1 MEMTNERAAEIL
13 NPTHYE
19 DYDSL
24 ETVQEACRMGM
35 VALKMQ
41 IPEVPLAPGAIFDFT
56 CPHCGS
62 RDYLKNEDGKRNKF
76 CGQCGKALD
85 WGCADMVSEAPTV
98 EPSNR
103 WVRTAD
109 RMPDIPGDE
118 KSWAHVSVIAAK
130 RGSKKSSPM
139 IYERAVIRG
148 KTVYRWKYV
157 WDRIYDDN
165 DIFAWMPYPEAPKE
179 EENE

>member
-1 MEMTNERAAEIL
+1 MVRKFKDDSRESPKA
-13 NPTHYE
+13 
-19 DYDSL
+19 DDSL
-24 ETVQEACRMGM
+24 TASVRH
-35 VALKMQ
+35 V
-41 IPEVPLAPGAIFDFT
+41 
-56 CPHCGS
+56 
-62 RDYLKNEDGKRNKF
+62 RDELLSIIEKENLESIEY
-76 CGQCGKALD
+76 
-85 WGCADMVSEAPTV
+85 
-98 EPSNR
+98 R

-157 WDRIYDDN
+157 WDQIYDGN

>member
-13 NPTHYE
+13 NPAHYE
-19 DYDSL
+19 DHDSL
-24 ETVQEACRMGM
+24 ETVQEACRMGQE
-35 VALKMQ
+35 AL
-41 IPEVPLAPGAIFDFT
+41 L
-56 CPHCGS
+56 
-62 RDYLKNEDGKRNKF
+62 L
-76 CGQCGKALD
+76 
-85 WGCADMVSEAPTV
+85 TV
-98 EPSNR
+98 EPNNR

-109 RMPDIPGDE
+109 RIPDIPGDE

>member
-1 MEMTNERAAEIL
+1 MDKDSIRLVNIVPVVNGWKTAALENKGEAQKLMTSGNIPDYNAGLVKSAAADL
-13 NPTHYE
+13 VAGMAE
-19 DYDSL
+19 DLLKAPVIDP
-24 ETVQEACRMGM
+24 ETLR
-35 VALKMQ
+35 
-41 IPEVPLAPGAIFDFT
+41 
-56 CPHCGS
+56 
-62 RDYLKNEDGKRNKF
+62 
-76 CGQCGKALD
+76 
-85 WGCADMVSEAPTV
+85 PTV

-118 KSWAHVSVIAAK
+118 KSWAHVSVIAAE

-157 WDRIYDDN
+157 WDRIYDGN
-165 DIFAWMPYPEAPKE
+165 GIFAWMPYPEAPKE

>member
-1 MEMTNERAAEIL
+1 MARKFKDDFRESPKA
-13 NPTHYE
+13 
-19 DYDSL
+19 DDSL
-24 ETVQEACRMGM
+24 TASVRH
-35 VALKMQ
+35 V
-41 IPEVPLAPGAIFDFT
+41 
-56 CPHCGS
+56 
-62 RDYLKNEDGKRNKF
+62 RDELLSIIEKENLESIE
-76 CGQCGKALD
+76 C
-85 WGCADMVSEAPTV
+85 
-98 EPSNR
+98 R

-130 RGSKKSSPM
+130 RGRKKSSPM

-157 WDRIYDDN
+157 WDKIYDGN

>member
-1 MEMTNERAAEIL
+1 MSKQRLINAIPLEAEIREFAKRVGYEATNECESTAE
-13 NPTHYE
+13 Y
-19 DYDSL
+19 
-24 ETVQEACRMGM
+24 
-35 VALKMQ
+35 
-41 IPEVPLAPGAIFDFT
+41 
-56 CPHCGS
+56 
-62 RDYLKNEDGKRNKF
+62 
-76 CGQCGKALD
+76 
-85 WGCADMVSEAPTV
+85 CADMVSEAPTV
-98 EPSNR
+98 ELGSQ

-109 RMPDIPGDE
+109 RMPDIPGNE
-118 KSWAHVSVIAAK
+118 KSWAHVSVIAAR
-130 RGSKKSSPM
+130 RGSNKSIPM